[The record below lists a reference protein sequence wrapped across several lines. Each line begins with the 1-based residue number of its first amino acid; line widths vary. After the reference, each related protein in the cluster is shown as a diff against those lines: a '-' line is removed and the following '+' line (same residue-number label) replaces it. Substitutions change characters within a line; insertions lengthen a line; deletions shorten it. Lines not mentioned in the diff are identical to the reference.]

1 MSYKINAICMKVMIV
16 SCFMLLLQPLFAQY
30 SFSDLDALLER
41 NKKPLGNNL
50 VAMIWK
56 DTMIHKKE
64 IGEFNSK
71 TAAPIGSA
79 SKWFTAALA
88 MIFIDEGKISI
99 DDKITKW
106 LPEYA
111 KYGKNYI
118 TIRYCLSNFIGIRQ
132 DEKFLQKMFD
142 RKKFASLEDE
152 VNSYAAR
159 EIQTNPGTEF
169 RFSDFGFNIVG
180 RILEIISKRR
190 FDVLI
195 RQKLFVPLAMRKTS
209 FTDMN
214 GGPIDPASG
223 AQSSGDDY
231 IKFLA
236 MLLNK
241 GKFGGKQIISEQSI
255 NQLLEIQTTP
265 DKIKFTPKV
274 TLGENYALGSWVLDY
289 DANGKGTVFSCPGFN
304 GTWAVVDY
312 CRGYAYFILPKSSVD
327 DDKFT
332 GNKPVK
338 DEIDQQISPAG
349 CK

>member
-1 MSYKINAICMKVMIV
+1 MSYKVSAICMKVMIV
-16 SCFMLLLQPLFAQY
+16 SCFMLILQPLFAQY
-30 SFSDLDALLER
+30 NFSDLDAMLER
-41 NKKPLGNNL
+41 NKKQLGNN
-50 VAMIWK
+50 VVTMIWK

-180 RILEIISKRR
+180 RILEIVSKRR

-209 FTDMN
+209 FTDIN

-236 MLLNK
+236 LLLNK

-255 NQLLEIQTTP
+255 NQLFEIQTTP

-274 TLGENYALGSWVLDY
+274 TVGENYALGSWVLDY
-289 DANGKGTVFSCPGFN
+289 DANGKGTAFSCPGFN

-312 CRGYAYFILPKSSVD
+312 CRGYAYFVLPKATND
-327 DDKFT
+327 DDKYI

-338 DEIDQQISPAG
+338 DEIDPQISTAN

>member
-1 MSYKINAICMKVMIV
+1 MSHKFNCICMKVMIV
-16 SCFMLLLQPLFAQY
+16 GTFLLLFQPLIAQNFAG
-30 SFSDLDALLER
+30 LDALLEK
-41 NKKPLGNNL
+41 NKKQIGNNL

-118 TIRYCLSNFIGIRQ
+118 TIRYCLSNFIGIQQ

-169 RFSDFGFNIVG
+169 RFSDYGFNIVG
-180 RILEIISKRR
+180 RILEIVTKRR

-195 RQKLFVPLAMRKTS
+195 RQKLFVPLAMRKTTFS
-209 FTDMN
+209 DMN
-214 GGPIDPASG
+214 GGTVDPAAG
-223 AQSSGDDY
+223 AQSTGDDY

-265 DKIKFTPKV
+265 DKIKYTPKV

-312 CRGYAYFILPKSSVD
+312 CRGYAYFILPKSSAD
-327 DDKFT
+327 DDKYT
-332 GNKPVK
+332 GNKPAK
-338 DEIDQQISPAG
+338 DEIDQQISSAN